1 MKLWVRRAAKVGGGL
16 LVVLAAG
23 AGYIGYRF
31 YTHGPPALAR
41 ADVSVPT
48 ARLRYGTAPSQTI
61 DVRVPPG
68 RGPFPVVVL
77 VHGGCWN
84 TTYGQPRDMAP
95 LADALRQRG
104 IASLNVAYRRVGE
117 PGGGWPG
124 TMSDV
129 GKGIDSIRVLAARFH
144 LDPSRVVVVG
154 HSAGAQIA
162 LWSAT
167 RDRLPRSSA
176 LHVARPLM
184 PRAVVAVDGPGAL
197 AEFIGD
203 DAEICGAPAIVPYMG
218 GTPAQVPQRY
228 RDATAQDHLPLA
240 IPQYFILAG
249 LRQYMEPYVKR
260 AQAAGDP
267 VFTNRPS
274 RATHF
279 DVLMPWQAPGQ
290 STISFVGRAIGG
302 MTNAQLAA
310 HSAHN
315 KLAGSPGTND

>member
-1 MKLWVRRAAKVGGGL
+1 MKLWMRRAAKVCGGL
-16 LVVLAAG
+16 LIVLAG
-23 AGYIGYRF
+23 GLGYIGYRF

-41 ADVSVPT
+41 AQISMPA
-48 ARLRYGTAPSQTI
+48 ARIRYGSGSNQMI
-61 DVRVPPG
+61 DVRVPSG
-68 RGPFPVVVL
+68 RGPFPVAVL

-95 LADALRQRG
+95 LADALRRRG
-104 IASLNVAYRRVGE
+104 VASVNVTYRRVGE
-117 PGGGWPG
+117 AGGGWPG

-129 GKGIDSIRVLAARFH
+129 GKGIDGVRVVASRFR
-144 LDPSRVVVVG
+144 LDPGRVVVVG

-167 RDRLPRSSA
+167 RDRLPASSA
-176 LHVARPLM
+176 LYVANPLM

-197 AEFIGD
+197 AEFIGV
-203 DAEICGAPAIVPYMG
+203 DAEICGEPAIVPFMG

-240 IPQYFILAG
+240 VPQYLILGG
-249 LRQYMEPYVKR
+249 LGQYMEPYIRR
-260 AQAAGDP
+260 ARAAGDP
-267 VFTNRPS
+267 VFTARPP

-290 STISFVGRAIGG
+290 DTMNFVLRAVADT
-302 MTNAQLAA
+302 TNTQGAA
-310 HSAHN
+310 PRGNHG
-315 KLAGSPGTND
+315 AGKRPITRE